1 MTRWTFV
8 GKVMSLLL
16 QVRWQVSICPW
27 LLESSSSPPPS
38 ALRPRALFT
47 PTLCPET
54 SGDPWE
60 ADAASRAYTPT
71 IGRALPRL
79 AVAVHSPG
87 PTGRG
92 LTAPL
97 CPLGQPP
104 APPHRLKE
112 VLFPSRS
119 LLMFHWQT
127 HKPCRPRGIK
137 PSCAGTEKCHPL
149 LKSPPKKKKKKPH
162 G

>member
-1 MTRWTFV
+1 MDLCRQSDVSAFSDEMASV
-8 GKVMSLLL
+8 NLSLAS
-16 QVRWQVSICPW
+16 RIF
-27 LLESSSSPPPS
+27 
-38 ALRPRALFT
+38 LFT

-71 IGRALPRL
+71 ISRALPRL
-79 AVAVHSPG
+79 AAAVHSPG

-119 LLMFHWQT
+119 LSMFHWQT
-127 HKPCRPRGIK
+127 HKPCRPQGIK

-149 LKSPPKKKKKKPH
+149 LKSPPKKKKKKTTRMSGSSFTDPE
-162 G
+162 